1 MYNRIPRDDRYL
13 LELQRFIET
22 QYGFSVLSIA
32 PARRGFFG
40 ETWRIQVKDQAYFA
54 KIDFSSHKSIYRDSL
69 PAVAYLNA
77 GGIDFISI
85 IVRASDGSLYK
96 SFHNGIF
103 CLFEWAE
110 GESRENYPVARLF
123 EKLAQIYKI
132 PPNDRVMKR
141 ERFSTSCI
149 RSFYANLRNVQLA
162 SDKAS
167 KDLAKILAEKEGV
180 IHFRAERL
188 EAFALACKSDNGHF
202 HITHGDAG
210 GNAILSG
217 ERFVIVDWDQP
228 LLAPIERDAWFFL
241 ADAGNMSSI
250 QHVLDIE
257 GIDYHL
263 QPDRLAFYAYYS
275 FFYYLQEYLTCFFE
289 AGKENQNELIDQVSS
304 FFDGWIE
311 GPIHACDN

>member
-1 MYNRIPRDDRYL
+1 MYNRILRDDRYL

-22 QYGFSVLSIA
+22 QYGLSVLNIA
-32 PARRGFFG
+32 SAKRGFFG
-40 ETWRIQVKDQAYFA
+40 ETWRIQIKNDAFFA

-77 GGIDFISI
+77 EGIDFISK
-85 IVRASDGSLYK
+85 IVRAADGSLYK
-96 SFHNGIF
+96 NFYNGIF

-110 GESRENYPVARLF
+110 GENREDYPVARLF

-149 RSFYANLRNVQLA
+149 RACYANLRSVQLA

-167 KDLAKILAEKEGV
+167 KDLAKILAEKEDV
-180 IHFRAERL
+180 INFRAERL
-188 EAFALACKSDNGHF
+188 ESYALICRSDNGHF

-241 ADAGNMSSI
+241 ADAANMSSI

-257 GIDYHL
+257 GIGYRL
-263 QPDRLAFYAYYS
+263 QPDRLAFYAYYGS
-275 FFYYLQEYLTCFFE
+275 GAESMS
-289 AGKENQNELIDQVSS
+289 I
-304 FFDGWIE
+304 
-311 GPIHACDN
+311 